1 LDRERE
7 QDVSVVIA
15 RDAVAPEHAAGSAT
29 VNEGP
34 FSAFANPNGDR
45 IHHSAASGTSITRN
59 FVEVNAMQALGT
71 MISLARTDSVDGN
84 GKAAMTTGESVVL
97 WFQE

>member
-1 LDRERE
+1 MG
-7 QDVSVVIA
+7 VIIA
-15 RDAVAPEHAAGSAT
+15 RDAVAPEHAASSAT

-34 FSAFANPNGDR
+34 FAALAHPDGDR
-45 IHHSAASGTSITRN
+45 IHHPAAPGISITRN
-59 FVEVNAMQALGT
+59 LVEVNAVQALGT
-71 MISLARTDSVDGN
+71 VISLARAYSSDGN

>member
-1 LDRERE
+1 MG
-7 QDVSVVIA
+7 VVIA
-15 RDAVAPEHAAGSAT
+15 RDSVASQHAASSAT
-29 VNEGP
+29 VNQGP
-34 FSAFANPNGDR
+34 FAAFAHPDGDR
-45 IHHSAASGTSITRN
+45 IHHPAAPSISITRN

-71 MISLARTDSVDGN
+71 VISLARAYSSDGN